1 MIEKCPV
8 SAAGAGV
15 SVELS
20 ADLADSL
27 GVRPGDTLT
36 GIRLNDSQLLLTAS
50 DPDFNAQV
58 EAARQSSSHFRNAVR
73 ALGT

>member
-8 SAAGAGV
+8 SGVGV
-15 SVELS
+15 SFQLS
-20 ADLADSL
+20 AELAKSL
-27 GVRPGDTLT
+27 GVRPDDTLT

-58 EAARQSSSHFRNAVR
+58 EAARQSSTEFRNAVR

>member
-1 MIEKCPV
+1 MIEKCAV
-8 SAAGAGV
+8 AQASAGV

-20 ADLADSL
+20 AELADSL
-27 GVRPGDTLT
+27 GIRPGDTLT
-36 GIRLNDSQLLLTAS
+36 GIRLSDSQLLLTAS

-58 EAARQSSSHFRNAVR
+58 EAARQSATQFRNAIR